1 MPRISQKPE
10 ILDAALSCF
19 AERGYDATRVKHIA
33 ERAGVAESALYRH
46 YPSKEAIAQELFTHH
61 TQRYAR
67 RLAEIA
73 DGGAGPDRKLVEVV
87 RFVLAAY
94 REQPEAVV
102 FTLLNTHSFLPELP
116 EGAVY
121 PIDVV
126 ERVVREGQRAGVVRD
141 GQPNLL
147 TAIFLGCVLRPIILA
162 TLARPGALDLLTETR
177 HDTVIEEAALAA
189 IGRPPHDHS
198 S

>member
-61 TQRYAR
+61 TERYAR

-73 DGGAGPDRKLVEVV
+73 DGPGTPSGKLAEIV
-87 RFVLAAY
+87 RFVLRMY

-102 FTLLNTHSFLPELP
+102 FTLLNTHSFLPNLP
-116 EGAVY
+116 AGTTY
-121 PIDVV
+121 PIDIV
-126 ERVVREGQRAGVVRD
+126 ERVVVEAQRAGVVRD

-147 TAIFLGCVLRPIILA
+147 TAIFLGCVLRPIVLA

-177 HDTVIEEAALAA
+177 HDTIIEEAALAA
-189 IGRPPHDHS
+189 IGRPPHVHPS
-198 S
+198 

>member
-1 MPRISQKPE
+1 MPRISQKPA

-61 TQRYAR
+61 TQRYAQ

-73 DGGAGPDRKLVEVV
+73 DGGAEPAQKLVDVV

-102 FTLLNTHSFLPELP
+102 FTLLNTPSFLPSLP
-116 EGAVY
+116 ECAVY

-126 ERVVREGQRAGVVRD
+126 ERVVREGQRAGVLRD

-177 HDTVIEEAALAA
+177 HDVIIEEAALAA
-189 IGRPPHDHS
+189 IRRPPHVHPS
-198 S
+198 